1 MSIPLISRMLGI
13 GGVPPGDNPRAYVWE
28 RRLHRVM
35 IGIALLSVAALYCV
49 ELGDDPRVRVFGQVL
64 DWLVFLGFGA
74 ELCWMVSL
82 SRLKLRYL
90 LSNWLNVLI
99 VLSSGLALAGA
110 NTGWVALA
118 RLLRLATVALVLA
131 RAAKPLRGLFSPGG
145 LPYVFGLGVI
155 AFLLAGAGFYWL
167 EPTVHTYAEGLWLAV
182 VTGATVGYGDMVPT
196 TTASRLFAVLI
207 VLVGLTLFS
216 LATASIAA
224 FFIGEDEAILRRDM
238 HHDIQQLKKDVA
250 QLISAEDAQLRRELH
265 ADLRRL
271 REELGH
277 MRKELA
283 DARPPDADKRD

>member
-1 MSIPLISRMLGI
+1 MATHIVRRILGI
-13 GGVPPGDNPRAYVWE
+13 GGVPPGDNPRTYLWE

-35 IGIALLSVAALYCV
+35 IGIALLSVVSLYCTEV
-49 ELGDDPRVRVFGQVL
+49 SDDTRVRLVGHVL
-64 DWLVFLGFGA
+64 DWAVFLGFGA
-74 ELCWMVSL
+74 ELLWMVSL
-82 SRLKLRYL
+82 SSQRPRYL
-90 LSNWLNVLI
+90 VNNWLNVLI

-110 NTGWVALA
+110 HTGWVALA

-131 RAAKPLRGLFSPGG
+131 RAAKPLRALFTPGG
-145 LPYVFGLGVI
+145 LPYVFGLGAI

-167 EPTVHTYAEGLWLAV
+167 EPTVHTYADGLWLAI

-224 FFIGEDEAILRRDM
+224 FFIGEDENILRRDM
-238 HHDIQQLKKDVA
+238 HHDIQQLKRDVA
-250 QLISAEDAQLRRELH
+250 QLISEEDAQLRRELH

-271 REELGH
+271 REE
-277 MRKELA
+277 MAQVREELA
-283 DARPPDADKRD
+283 ERGDRKA